1 MSWLTILG
9 AVASLLE
16 SGNPLIISA
25 LNGSDSTSTSNSD
38 VNEEEFA
45 DFDNEKENDS
55 FDDFTDFVTTTE
67 TSTKKEAVKDFFI
80 LFGLCVEALSQT
92 FGGSNRLSGLGVNSN
107 NPNNTNENDKVV
119 KTCINALK
127 AFLRPSVAGTVFLE
141 KGMVIELINLFDR
154 LILTEG
160 FEVQYDI
167 IQIVA
172 NIINDYGNTY
182 LCEDL
187 LSTDEERYL
196 DNIYIYLLYIK
207 KKKIIYIHRLNLI

>member
-16 SGNPLIISA
+16 SENPLIISS
-25 LNGSDSTSTSNSD
+25 LNGSDSSSASSED
-38 VNEEEFA
+38 VNEEEEFA
-45 DFDNEKENDS
+45 DFENEKENES
-55 FDDFTDFVTTTE
+55 FDDFTDFTTVTE

-80 LFGLCVEALSQT
+80 LFGLCVEALSKT
-92 FGGSNRLSGLGVNSN
+92 FGGSNRSSGLGVNSSVN

-141 KGMVIELINLFDR
+141 KEMVIELINLFDR

-172 NIINDYGNTY
+172 NIINDYGSTY

-187 LSTDEERYL
+187 LLTEEERYL
-196 DNIYIYLLYIK
+196 DNILYLFIFF
-207 KKKIIYIHRLNLI
+207 

>member
-25 LNGSDSTSTSNSD
+25 LNGSDSSSTSSGD
-38 VNEEEFA
+38 VNEEEFT
-45 DFDNEKENDS
+45 DFENEKENES
-55 FDDFTDFVTTTE
+55 FDDFTDFTTATE

-80 LFGLCVEALSQT
+80 LFGLCVEALSKT
-92 FGGSNRLSGLGVNSN
+92 FGGSNRSSGLGVNSSVN

-141 KGMVIELINLFDR
+141 KEMVIELINLFDR

-172 NIINDYGNTY
+172 NIINDYGSTY

-187 LSTDEERYL
+187 LSTEEERYF
-196 DNIYIYLLYIK
+196 YSFFFF
-207 KKKIIYIHRLNLI
+207 